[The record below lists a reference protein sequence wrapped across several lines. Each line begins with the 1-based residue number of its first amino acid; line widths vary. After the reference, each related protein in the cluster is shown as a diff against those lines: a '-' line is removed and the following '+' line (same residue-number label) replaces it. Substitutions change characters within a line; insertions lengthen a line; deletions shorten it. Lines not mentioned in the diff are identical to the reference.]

1 MLSTQL
7 WPFIGALVLVYLVPG
22 ADMLLVLDTATARG
36 RRAALAAAGG
46 LAAARAAHVSLAG
59 LGLATLLVQAPG
71 ALTAVSL
78 AGAAYLAWLALQILR
93 APALQALGDAKA
105 TPGAALA
112 AAFRRGLLTNLLN
125 PKALL
130 FCSLLLPQFLAPER
144 DGLALQFLL
153 LGAILVGVGLAFDAL
168 YALAGARLAPWLAAR
183 PGLQRLQ
190 RGLFAALLLLFALRL
205 VLPQG

>member
-1 MLSTQL
+1 MVSAEL
-7 WPFIGALVLVYLVPG
+7 WPFLGALAVVYLLPG

-36 RRAALAAAGG
+36 RRAALAVVAG
-46 LAAARAAHVSLAG
+46 LATARALHVGLAG
-59 LGLATLLVQAPG
+59 LGLAALLLRAPG

-93 APALQALGDAKA
+93 APLLPA
-105 TPGAALA
+105 TGRGGSATETGVA

-130 FCSLLLPQFLAPER
+130 FCSLLLPQFLVPQQGR
-144 DGLALQFLL
+144 LALQFLL
-153 LGAILVGVGLAFDAL
+153 LGAILVAVGLAFDGL
-168 YALAGARLAPWLAAR
+168 YALAGERLAPWLARR

-190 RGLFAALLLLFALRL
+190 RRLFATLLLLFALRL
-205 VLPQG
+205 VLP